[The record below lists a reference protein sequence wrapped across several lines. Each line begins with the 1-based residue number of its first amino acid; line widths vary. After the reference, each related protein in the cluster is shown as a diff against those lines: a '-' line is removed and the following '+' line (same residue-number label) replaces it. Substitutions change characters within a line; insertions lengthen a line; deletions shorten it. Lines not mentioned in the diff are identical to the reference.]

1 MYKKNNREH
10 AENYRPISLLP
21 IVSKVLERCI
31 FINMKQ
37 FLSQLVN
44 DCQHGFLQGK
54 SCVTN
59 LLEVLDYIGTCL
71 DNGGQVDMLYLDM
84 SKAFDRINHKR
95 LIRKLSNSGIGGNLL
110 NWFESYLTDRRQ
122 RVTVLGVTSSTLPV
136 TSGVPQGS
144 ILGPA
149 LFLLYVNDLPEADL
163 SSRVA
168 MFADDTK
175 LFSAITSQED
185 VASLQADLV
194 NLEHWSSQSGLFFN
208 QSKCKHQTIT
218 RKIVPLTS
226 SYKLEDT
233 KVTTTDCERD
243 LGVWVS
249 SNLTWK
255 KQVCNQ
261 TSKANKSLGY
271 IKRNTRFVKSTEARR
286 MFYLALVRSHFGY
299 ATQIWAPQSIELIN
313 HLERTQRRATKYILN
328 LPFSSDIDYKS
339 RLQLLHLLPI
349 CYWHEYLDLILFF
362 KITHGLLKT
371 SASPVIQSSR
381 RTTRSNSSN
390 TVKYVI
396 PMQM

>member
-1 MYKKNNREH
+1 
-10 AENYRPISLLP
+10 
-21 IVSKVLERCI
+21 
-31 FINMKQ
+31 
-37 FLSQLVN
+37 
-44 DCQHGFLQGK
+44 
-54 SCVTN
+54 
-59 LLEVLDYIGTCL
+59 
-71 DNGGQVDMLYLDM
+71 
-84 SKAFDRINHKR
+84 

-149 LFLLYVNDLPEADL
+149 LFLLHVNDLPEADL

-175 LFSAITSQED
+175 LFSAIKSQDD

-194 NLEHWSSQSGLFFN
+194 NLEHWSSQSGLSFN
-208 QSKCKHQTIT
+208 KSKCKHQTIT
-218 RKIVPLTS
+218 RKIVPFTS

-339 RLQLLHLLPI
+339 RLQSLHLLPI
-349 CYWHEYLDLILFF
+349 CYWHEYLDLI
-362 KITHGLLKT
+362 
-371 SASPVIQSSR
+371 QSSG

-396 PMQM
+396 PRCKTTSYQKSFLIRTSRIWNTLIDATDLHTDSLTVFKSCLLNYYFTSLTLLMIPKIREHLDLYA

>member
-1 MYKKNNREH
+1 
-10 AENYRPISLLP
+10 
-21 IVSKVLERCI
+21 
-31 FINMKQ
+31 
-37 FLSQLVN
+37 
-44 DCQHGFLQGK
+44 
-54 SCVTN
+54 
-59 LLEVLDYIGTCL
+59 
-71 DNGGQVDMLYLDM
+71 M

-194 NLEHWSSQSGLFFN
+194 NLEHWSSQSGLSFN

-233 KVTTTDCERD
+233 KSNYHR
-243 LGVWVS
+243 LRKRSWRMGVFQSYVE
-249 SNLTWK
+249 K
-255 KQVCNQ
+255 
-261 TSKANKSLGY
+261 TSVQPD
-271 IKRNTRFVKSTEARR
+271 VKSEQVPW
-286 MFYLALVRSHFGY
+286 LHQKKH
-299 ATQIWAPQSIELIN
+299 QIRE
-313 HLERTQRRATKYILN
+313 KY
-328 LPFSSDIDYKS
+328 
-339 RLQLLHLLPI
+339 
-349 CYWHEYLDLILFF
+349 
-362 KITHGLLKT
+362 
-371 SASPVIQSSR
+371 
-381 RTTRSNSSN
+381 
-390 TVKYVI
+390 
-396 PMQM
+396 

>member
-1 MYKKNNREH
+1 METILNSLDTNKATGPDEIPARLLKNTAAIVAPSLCKLFNKSLQHGIVPRDWKLANVVPVYKKNDREH

-44 DCQHGFLQGK
+44 DCQHGFLRGK

-95 LIRKLSNSGIGGNLL
+95 LILKLSNSGIGGNLL

-175 LFSAITSQED
+175 LFSAIKSQDD

-194 NLEHWSSQSGLFFN
+194 NLEHWSSQSGLSFN
-208 QSKCKHQTIT
+208 KSKCKHQSIM
-218 RKIVPLTS
+218 RKIVPFTS
-226 SYKLEDT
+226 
-233 KVTTTDCERD
+233 
-243 LGVWVS
+243 
-249 SNLTWK
+249 
-255 KQVCNQ
+255 
-261 TSKANKSLGY
+261 
-271 IKRNTRFVKSTEARR
+271 
-286 MFYLALVRSHFGY
+286 
-299 ATQIWAPQSIELIN
+299 
-313 HLERTQRRATKYILN
+313 
-328 LPFSSDIDYKS
+328 
-339 RLQLLHLLPI
+339 
-349 CYWHEYLDLILFF
+349 
-362 KITHGLLKT
+362 
-371 SASPVIQSSR
+371 
-381 RTTRSNSSN
+381 
-390 TVKYVI
+390 
-396 PMQM
+396 